1 MENLLGYTNNIFE
14 NGVFGL
20 PDSDGITLFTYISAT
35 EDSQFSYQLDIDE
48 EKTLA
53 TLEMADAP
61 EWMSVD
67 LSSGTLSGLPLAND
81 VGSLLFELKGAY
93 SDGTEFSQSISLTVK
108 EINDAPTIDNSLPT
122 SVSEDIEFGHQF
134 EFSDEED
141 GSENL
146 VFEITDAPDWMDFSL
161 SGVLLITGTPDN
173 EDVGSHSVTVK
184 VTDTGGASD
193 TKTFTL
199 TVLNTNDAPV
209 IDVGDTTGALADAID
224 GSAFSHQLS
233 VTDVDVGDSHRFSM
247 SSDKDISWLS
257 LDALTGLLTGSPD
270 DEQVGVYNITF
281 SVEDAAGVASVSDVI
296 SLTVQNI
303 NDPVYIADGQTSL
316 FRSETD
322 NQYTV
327 LITDEDLADSYTF
340 TATGLPTWMS
350 LDASTGVI
358 SGTPTRADDGVY
370 NISITV
376 EDAGGLS
383 DTKTIQITSTSYE
396 YSILG
401 LEDDFFVG
409 DNDRDWIETGGGS
422 DEVYA
427 GAGDDVVKVQGQGDS
442 IIDTG
447 TGDDEVVVEEDWSG
461 TLLLKNGAGSD
472 TLDIHQTIQSMQSVD
487 GTDLKIVFSN
497 GNEILI
503 EDHYVLDANGAYEV
517 GDTGFATIAV
527 EGVEGVNNPFPD
539 KELNV
544 SQGSETSDVFRIG
557 AEEGEEINEDVV
569 NTLFAEAGDD
579 TVYIGGGYNQ
589 VIGGEGD
596 DTFYISAGK
605 QNTTILG
612 DLQGN
617 DFVDNTIDIDG
628 PIASAHVAPSGSRD
642 VTTSQNLSYADS
654 VYLEWQ
660 RSEVTLSN
668 PREGYFRIE
677 HAGTGSVVDIYDVEN
692 LYFSDGSGGY
702 EYKPL
707 TEGQVIGKAHWQGDA
722 AGMDIEFEEHN
733 VSFQVDGDILKV
745 LASATVMVTEEQFET
760 YTLWTSGA
768 QSYRENDYPSLSAS
782 DWAGLWLYASE
793 EDESLGVQ
801 TFEKVLDGVVIW
813 EGNRT
818 EVDAFEFADG
828 VSVNVINVSTTDLAD
843 NPVFDTVGTDGIDL
857 IFGNDG
863 DNLIDGKG
871 GDDIIFGGSGDDV
884 IIGGEGDDVILG
896 GDGADI
902 LRGDMVE
909 AGDAAITAWQA
920 AATQFNA
927 DNPENS
933 ITFTEDKLSIE
944 TGTAAEAGNDVILGG
959 DQLDDIESGDGRNFV
974 SSGKADLD
982 GNQQV
987 DQNELDLI
995 NSRIEDNDKL
1005 LDDDQWM

>member
-1 MENLLGYTNNIFE
+1 MPSWLN
-14 NGVFGL
+14 
-20 PDSDGITLFTYISAT
+20 
-35 EDSQFSYQLDIDE
+35 
-48 EKTLA
+48 
-53 TLEMADAP
+53 
-61 EWMSVD
+61 
-67 LSSGTLSGLPLAND
+67 LSSSGLLQGTPTNDD
-81 VGSLLFELKGAY
+81 VG
-93 SDGTEFSQSISLTVK
+93 QHTV
-108 EINDAPTIDNSLPT
+108 TI
-122 SVSEDIEFGHQF
+122 
-134 EFSDEED
+134 
-141 GSENL
+141 
-146 VFEITDAPDWMDFSL
+146 
-161 SGVLLITGTPDN
+161 
-173 EDVGSHSVTVK
+173 K
-184 VTDTGGASD
+184 VTDKAGLSD
-193 TKTFTL
+193 EKSVSI
-199 TVLNTNDAPV
+199 TVNNTNDPPLIEVADLPAKEGDIHEFDEGDV
-209 IDVGDTTGALADAID
+209 IKFALE
-224 GSAFSHQLS
+224 
-233 VTDVDVGDSHRFSM
+233 VTDDDAPKNNTNGVILDTFKYEVISNQDV
-247 SSDKDISWLS
+247 SWLG
-257 LDALTGLLTGSPD
+257 LDSYGDEAIYPD
-270 DEQVGVYNITF
+270 VATIEVTTNDAEVGEYQVAFKVTDSAGATHTTDMYTF
-281 SVEDAAGVASVSDVI
+281 I
-296 SLTVQNI
+296 INNI
-303 NDPVYIADGQTSL
+303 NDPVYISDGQTSL

-327 LITDEDLADSYTF
+327 LITDEDLADTYTF

-442 IIDTG
+442 TVDTG
-447 TGDDEVVVEEDWSG
+447 TGDDEVVVGEDWSG
-461 TLLLKNGAGSD
+461 TLLLKNGVGND

-503 EDHYVLDANGAYEV
+503 EDHYVLDANGTYEV

-527 EGVEGVNNPFPD
+527 EGVEGVSNPFPD

-557 AEEGEEINEDVV
+557 AAEGEEINEDVV

-596 DTFYISAGK
+596 DTFYISSGK

-628 PIASAHVAPSGSRD
+628 PVASAHVAPSGSRD

-692 LYFSDGSGGY
+692 LYFSDG
-702 EYKPL
+702 
-707 TEGQVIGKAHWQGDA
+707 QG
-722 AGMDIEFEEHN
+722 
-733 VSFQVDGDILKV
+733 
-745 LASATVMVTEEQFET
+745 
-760 YTLWTSGA
+760 
-768 QSYRENDYPSLSAS
+768 
-782 DWAGLWLYASE
+782 WL
-793 EDESLGVQ
+793 
-801 TFEKVLDGVVIW
+801 
-813 EGNRT
+813 
-818 EVDAFEFADG
+818 
-828 VSVNVINVSTTDLAD
+828 
-843 NPVFDTVGTDGIDL
+843 
-857 IFGNDG
+857 
-863 DNLIDGKG
+863 
-871 GDDIIFGGSGDDV
+871 
-884 IIGGEGDDVILG
+884 
-896 GDGADI
+896 
-902 LRGDMVE
+902 
-909 AGDAAITAWQA
+909 
-920 AATQFNA
+920 
-927 DNPENS
+927 
-933 ITFTEDKLSIE
+933 
-944 TGTAAEAGNDVILGG
+944 
-959 DQLDDIESGDGRNFV
+959 
-974 SSGKADLD
+974 
-982 GNQQV
+982 
-987 DQNELDLI
+987 
-995 NSRIEDNDKL
+995 
-1005 LDDDQWM
+1005 